1 MAWFFAHHIIFFLRG
16 NLTSLVHHKSTF
28 IMSKAIVVKSSDGE
42 TFEIDEAVASQSQ
55 IIKYMIEDG
64 CADGVIPL
72 PNVTAKVLLSK
83 VIEYC
88 KKHVDDNSE
97 TKKDNHHDAE
107 AADLKTFD
115 TEFMLSLKDD
125 VHVLHK
131 AAIYLEIQGLMDL
144 CLDYTFNLEIVKN
157 QFRDMTPEE
166 EAKIRRENPWAF

>member
-1 MAWFFAHHIIFFLRG
+1 
-16 NLTSLVHHKSTF
+16 
-28 IMSKAIVVKSSDGE
+28 MSKAIVVKSSDGE

-72 PNVTAKVLLSK
+72 PNVTAKVLFK

-115 TEFMLSLKDD
+115 AEFMLSLKD
-125 VHVLHK
+125 VVK
-131 AAIYLEIQGLMDL
+131 AAIYLEIQGLVDL
-144 CLDYTFNLEIVKN
+144 CLDYTFNLDIVKN
-157 QFRDMTPEE
+157 QFPDMTPEE
-166 EAKIRRENPWAF
+166 EAKFRRENAWAFE